1 MEMIRLQK
9 SELLAEYQKYK
20 DSGKKLDMS
29 RGKPSAE
36 QLDNMTSL
44 LTEIS
49 DIDGCF
55 SENGIDCRNY
65 GCLEGIPEAKR
76 LFAAILGVRECNVIV
91 CVNSSLNIMFDT
103 VSNAYTFGLHGCEP
117 WSRQGRIKFLCPVPG
132 YDRHFAITKLFG
144 IEMINIPVLCDGPD
158 MDLVRKYAENDP
170 AVKGIWCVPKYS
182 NPTGV
187 TYSDRVVRE
196 FAALKPAAKDF
207 TVIWDDAYAVH
218 DLNDTPDQLLP
229 VLPLAEQN
237 GTADHFYLYTSTS
250 KISWSGAGISCVA
263 MSENSK
269 AEFLDIMKVKTIGF
283 DKLAMLRHARLL
295 CRSLG
300 DVMKMHASV
309 IRPKFELCYKYF
321 ERLAADIE
329 GFTYSRPN
337 GGYFINVNVPAGK
350 AKAIVKLASDAG
362 LKLMP
367 AGATFPYGVD
377 PADSNIRIAPT
388 FPTLAELEDALVLFD
403 ICVRLTCAEG

>member
-1 MEMIRLQK
+1 MQNARL
-9 SELLAEYQKYK
+9 SAEYEKYK
-20 DSGKKLDMS
+20 SSGKKLDMS

-36 QLDNMTSL
+36 QLDNMTGL

-76 LFAAILGVRECNVIV
+76 LFAGILGVREENVVV
-91 CVNSSLNIMFDT
+91 CGNSSLNIMFDLIN
-103 VSNAYTFGLHGCEP
+103 NAYTFGIHGCEP
-117 WSRQGRIKFLCPVPG
+117 WSRQGGIKFLCPAPG

-144 IEMINIPVLCDGPD
+144 AEMITVPMLADGPD
-158 MDLVRKYAENDP
+158 MDLVRKYAADP
-170 AVKGIWCVPKYS
+170 CVKGIWCVPKYS

-196 FAALKPAAKDF
+196 FTSLKPAAKDF
-207 TVIWDDAYAVH
+207 AVIWDNAYAVH
-218 DLNDTPDQLLP
+218 DLTDTPDTLLS
-229 VLPLAEQN
+229 VLPLAEEN
-237 GTADHFYLYTSTS
+237 GTADHFYLFTSTS
-250 KISWSGAGISCVA
+250 KISWSGAGISCIA
-263 MSENSK
+263 MSEKSK
-269 AEFLDIMKVKTIGF
+269 AEFLEIMKVKTIGF

-300 DVMKMHASV
+300 DVMRMHASV

-321 ERLAADIE
+321 ERLAADIP
-329 GFTYSRPN
+329 GFVFSRPN

-350 AKAIVKLASDAG
+350 AKQIVSLAEEAG
-362 LKLMP
+362 LKLTP
-367 AGATFPYGVD
+367 AGATFPYGKD

-388 FPTLAELEDALVLFD
+388 YPTLPELEEALALFD
-403 ICVRLTCAEG
+403 ICVRLACSEQ